1 MLKSNFQISK
11 LEFRF
16 QINFDEFSR
25 DRSFGHKAL
34 ETIRY
39 NMIAAL
45 DHLATP

>member
-1 MLKSNFQISK
+1 MMKLNFQISK